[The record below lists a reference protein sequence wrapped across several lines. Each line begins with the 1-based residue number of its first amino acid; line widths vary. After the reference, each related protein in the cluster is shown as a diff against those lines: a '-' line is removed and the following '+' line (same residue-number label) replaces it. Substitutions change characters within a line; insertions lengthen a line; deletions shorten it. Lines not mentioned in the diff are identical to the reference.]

1 MIIANIEA
9 NIEAKRQERDQIY
22 KELIKLDNVIDD
34 LKEQKRKLLEEDSD
48 LYYEIE
54 ELKEYLNGYY
64 GD

>member
-1 MIIANIEA
+1 MILANIEA
-9 NIEAKRQERDQIY
+9 NIEAKQQDRDQIY

-54 ELKEYLNGYY
+54 ELKEQLNN
-64 GD
+64 D